1 MREYKLT
8 KTLTYFS
15 TRLAHYPPSALR
27 EVKRVLSKIEFK
39 HGILI
44 QHDFE
49 WSDAAEK
56 ELLIAQYRE
65 MHATDA
71 EIKELLR
78 RAGFS

>member
-8 KTLTYFS
+8 KTLRNFR
-15 TRLAHYPPSALR
+15 TRLTHYPPSALR
-27 EVKRVLSKIEFK
+27 EVKCVLDKIEFK

-44 QHDFE
+44 ERDFD
-49 WSDAAEK
+49 WTDAAEK

-78 RAGFS
+78 PAGFS